1 MSSVLYNQACTTVQR
16 VQWYKNHE
24 ATIPEKH
31 FQCDGATLDSPPPPL
46 ATDREPRGLPA
57 TSLLPLS
64 SPEKFPEQYERA
76 ESGSEKERGGEREES
91 CGRHRSSG
99 VLFFCVTTRVVE
111 VAARRRE
118 ETKEGMKEAR

>member
-57 TSLLPLS
+57 TSLLPRS

-76 ESGSEKERGGEREES
+76 ESESEKEREGERE
-91 CGRHRSSG
+91 RR
-99 VLFFCVTTRVVE
+99 
-111 VAARRRE
+111 VAAATALRAFYSSVSLLELWKSVRGEGRKLRRV
-118 ETKEGMKEAR
+118 

>member
-1 MSSVLYNQACTTVQR
+1 MSSVLNNQACTTVQR

-57 TSLLPLS
+57 ASLLPRS

-76 ESGSEKERGGEREES
+76 ESEREKERERGELRPPPLFGRFILLCHYSS
-91 CGRHRSSG
+91 CGSRG
-99 VLFFCVTTRVVE
+99 
-111 VAARRRE
+111 E
-118 ETKEGMKEAR
+118 EKGGN